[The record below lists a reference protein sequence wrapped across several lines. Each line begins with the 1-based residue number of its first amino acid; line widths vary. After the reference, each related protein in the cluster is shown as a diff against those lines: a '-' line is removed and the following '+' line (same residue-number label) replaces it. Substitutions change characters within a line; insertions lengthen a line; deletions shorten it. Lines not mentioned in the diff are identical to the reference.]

1 MNILITEDQAKKI
14 MSTLDEQDKSSGE
27 EKTDTSNLE
36 VLGKLYSN
44 PVSTILDKLSPE
56 AGKSLLAQFGMSGDD
71 KNSGGNGSN
80 GSETFAPNIPVGKEL
95 MHPLGKKVQVIS
107 PFGNRTI
114 GNQRQNHKGVD
125 LPTPVGSPV
134 YAPADGKVDAARDT
148 TPNGCGGFVKLTHSQ
163 LQLQT
168 KFCHLSK
175 WLVSTGQEVKK
186 GQVIAYSGGQ
196 RGAQYAG
203 NSQGPHLHYEVL
215 DSGGI
220 AMNPARVQSDMA

>member
-1 MNILITEDQAKKI
+1 MKILITEDQAKKI
-14 MSTLDEQDKSSGE
+14 MSILDEQDKSSSE
-27 EKTDTSNLE
+27 EKIDTPNLD

-44 PVSTILDKLSPE
+44 PVSTVLDKLSPE
-56 AGKSLLAQFGMSGDD
+56 AGKALLAQFGMGDD
-71 KNSGGNGSN
+71 KTSGGGVS
-80 GSETFAPNIPVGKEL
+80 GGPETFAPNIPAGKEL

-107 PFGNRTI
+107 PFGNRTM
-114 GNQRQNHKGVD
+114 GNKTQNHKGVD

-134 YAPADGKVDAARDT
+134 YAPADGKVEAARDT
-148 TPNGCGGFVKLTHSQ
+148 TPNGCGGFVKLTHPE

-168 KFCHLSK
+168 KYCHLSK
-175 WLVSTGQEVKK
+175 CLVSPGQEVKK

-220 AMNPARVQSDMA
+220 AMNPARVQSNMA

>member
-1 MNILITEDQAKKI
+1 MKILITEDQAKKI
-14 MSTLDEQDKSSGE
+14 MSILDEQDKSSSE
-27 EKTDTSNLE
+27 EKIDTPNLD

-44 PVSTILDKLSPE
+44 PISTVLDKLSPE
-56 AGKSLLAQFGMSGDD
+56 AGKALLNQFGMGD
-71 KNSGGNGSN
+71 NQTSGGNGSD
-80 GSETFAPNIPVGKEL
+80 GSSTFAPNIPPGKEL

-107 PFGNRTI
+107 PFGNRTM
-114 GNQRQNHKGVD
+114 GNKTQNHKGVD

-148 TPNGCGGFVKLTHSQ
+148 TPNGCGGFVKITHPE

-168 KFCHLSK
+168 KYCHLSK
-175 WLVSTGQEVKK
+175 WLVTPGQEVKK

-203 NSQGPHLHYEVL
+203 NSEGPHLHYEVL

-220 AMNPARVQSDMA
+220 AMNPARVQANMA